1 MVEGL
6 RVERPLI
13 KFRLVLPMAALL
25 LVAASCYRYYRSAP
39 AVVQGPGGA
48 LFSVGEIRIHPMI
61 IAQAINLPAAVVALP
76 LEVAILGTRP
86 RSMPMLEFVR
96 IMEFSV
102 IGIFF
107 WFFMGRFV
115 DDAVAWRQLRS
126 GSRWRL
132 SDCVVAALTSTNS
145 MVGIIAFSMGQGR
158 GRAGIWLLFSS
169 VLWCLLGLSA
179 LGFRIMQIRAYP
191 RMKAPHTLADSDER
205 Q

>member
-13 KFRLVLPMAALL
+13 KFRLVLPIAALL
-25 LVAASCYRYYRSAP
+25 LVAASCYRYYRGVP
-39 AVVQGPGGA
+39 AAAGRGQPVFT
-48 LFSVGEIRIHPMI
+48 LDDLRIQPMI
-61 IAQAINLPAAVVALP
+61 VAQAINLPAAVVALP

-86 RSMPMLEFVR
+86 RSMPVLEFVR

-115 DDAVAWRQLRS
+115 DDAIAWKQLRS

-132 SDCVVAALTSTNS
+132 SDCVVAAVTATNS

-191 RMKAPHTLADSDER
+191 RMKAPQTLADSDER